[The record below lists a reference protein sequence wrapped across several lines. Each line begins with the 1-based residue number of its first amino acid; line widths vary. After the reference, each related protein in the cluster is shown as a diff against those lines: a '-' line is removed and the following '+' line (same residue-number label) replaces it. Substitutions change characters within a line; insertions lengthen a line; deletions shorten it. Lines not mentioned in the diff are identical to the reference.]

1 MTILTGCSHARTR
14 PRHVCGQAPRSV
26 CHSACVTI
34 DPLLATTGQGRVCGY
49 RAAAGWRICFFPAV
63 TITSFRLAAAEEC
76 GRFFEPPLRGFGL
89 RPQSTYSPAALP
101 PSEVIDMTETE
112 SCICGVEIPAF
123 DSGLCVFCEADLV
136 IAVND
141 LQEVKP

>member
-1 MTILTGCSHARTR
+1 MTTVTGCSGARTGSQH
-14 PRHVCGQAPRSV
+14 PSGQGNRSV
-26 CHSACVTI
+26 GHPACVTI
-34 DPLLATTGQGRVCGY
+34 DPRLATTGQRRVCGY

-76 GRFFEPPLRGFGL
+76 GRFSEPPLRGFGL
-89 RPQSTYSPAALP
+89 RPQSTYSPAAVP
-101 PSEVIDMTETE
+101 PPEVIDMTETE
-112 SCICGVEIPAF
+112 TCICGVEIPAF

-141 LQEVKP
+141 LQEVTL